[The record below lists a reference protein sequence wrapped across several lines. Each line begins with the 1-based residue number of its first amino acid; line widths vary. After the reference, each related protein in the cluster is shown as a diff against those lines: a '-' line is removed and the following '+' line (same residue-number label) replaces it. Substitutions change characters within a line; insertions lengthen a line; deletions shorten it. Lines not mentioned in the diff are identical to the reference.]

1 MKRKLVLH
9 LVTWYPSTD
18 DGIDG
23 IFTRR
28 HIELLLADKQYE
40 HIVIQKSNG
49 KFSVIEHLK
58 SLLGS
63 FTKRK
68 IAATEVIQLPVQS
81 VLYDRFFWRY
91 KQALERKQLDKLV
104 KKYKPLLC
112 HLHVVYGFAEEAM
125 YLKKRWGIPFI
136 VTEHMA
142 PFPFDWLKNNRQ
154 LVTEPMQAAAVVTAV
169 GKAQAKQIEIH
180 TGVKAVIVH
189 NMVSATEF
197 FYKAHAPVDPSAKLE
212 IVFVGIYDSRKGVD
226 YLLQVFPQFLQQYP
240 NTILHLVGE
249 ADEERMKLIDGF
261 VETGKIGSNVK
272 FHGRLA
278 PPDLCKLFHNCDFYV
293 CSSEWESFGV
303 SVLEALFTGLPVLST
318 DCGGV
323 QEFMRPDNGLL
334 ISNDR
339 TEATL
344 LKGMLEMTANLNS
357 FNRESISAITTDR
370 FSGKRIREDFY
381 SIYKQVE
388 EQYHS

>member
-1 MKRKLVLH
+1 MKRKVVLH
-9 LVTWYPSTD
+9 LVTWYPFSD
-18 DGIDG
+18 KDIDG

-28 HIELLLADKQYE
+28 HIELLSADKEYE
-40 HIVIQKSNG
+40 HIVVQKSKR
-49 KFSVIEHLK
+49 KFSISNHLR

-63 FTKRK
+63 FTKRTV
-68 IAATEVIQLPVQS
+68 AATDVIQLPVES
-81 VLYDRFFWRY
+81 GLYDRFFWRY
-91 KQALERKQLDKLV
+91 KKAVERKQLDKLV

-125 YLKKRWGIPFI
+125 YLKKRWGVPFI

-154 LVTEPMQAAAVVTAV
+154 LVTEPMLAAAAVTAV
-169 GKAQAKQIEIH
+169 GKAQANQIETH
-180 TGVKAVIVH
+180 TGVKPVIVH

-197 FYKAHAPVDPSAKLE
+197 FYKAHAPVDALTKLD
-212 IVFVGIYDSRKGVD
+212 IVFVGIYDRRKGVD

-240 NTILHLVGE
+240 NSILHLVGE
-249 ADEERMKLIDGF
+249 ADEERMKLINSYI
-261 VETGKIGSNVK
+261 EEGKMGNHVK
-272 FHGRLA
+272 FHGRLSA
-278 PPDLCKLFHNCDFYV
+278 AELCKVFHTCDFYV

-339 TEATL
+339 SEVTL
-344 LKGMLEMTANLNS
+344 LKGLLEMTARINS
-357 FNRESISAITTDR
+357 FDRESISTTTTDL
-370 FSGKRIREDFY
+370 FSGQRIRDDFY

-388 EQYHS
+388 QAYKS

>member
-1 MKRKLVLH
+1 MKRKVVLH

-18 DGIDG
+18 NSIDG

-28 HIELLLADKQYE
+28 HIELLLNDNQYK
-40 HIVIQKSNG
+40 HIVIQKSNR
-49 KFSVIEHLK
+49 KFSVIDHLK

-68 IAATEVIQLPVQS
+68 VGAMEVIQLPVES

-91 KQALERKQLDKLV
+91 KQAVERKQLDKLV

-125 YLKKRWGIPFI
+125 YMKKRWDIPFI

-142 PFPFDWLKNNRQ
+142 PFPFEWLKNNKQ
-154 LVTEPMQAAAVVTAV
+154 LVTEPMQAAAAVTAV
-169 GKAQAKQIEIH
+169 GEAQAKQIETH
-180 TGVKAVIVH
+180 TGVKPVIVH

-197 FYKAHAPVDPSAKLE
+197 FYQAHAPVDPSAKLE
-212 IVFVGIYDSRKGVD
+212 IVFVGIYDRRKGVD
-226 YLLQVFPQFLQQYP
+226 YLLQVFPRFLQQYP

-249 ADEERMKLIDGF
+249 ADEERMKLISGY
-261 VETGKIGSNVK
+261 VEEGKIGSNVK

-278 PPDLCKLFHNCDFYV
+278 ASELCELFHGCDFYV

-334 ISNDR
+334 ICNDR
-339 TEATL
+339 TQSTLLNGLLQMTATL
-344 LKGMLEMTANLNS
+344 HS
-357 FNRESISAITTDR
+357 FDREFISTTTTDK

-381 SIYKQVE
+381 AIYNQVE
-388 EQYHS
+388 EKYNS